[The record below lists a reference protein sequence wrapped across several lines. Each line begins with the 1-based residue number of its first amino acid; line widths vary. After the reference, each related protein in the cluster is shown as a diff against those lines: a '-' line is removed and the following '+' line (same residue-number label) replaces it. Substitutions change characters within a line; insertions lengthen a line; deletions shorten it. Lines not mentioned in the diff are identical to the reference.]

1 MFCRQQLHATVTD
14 SMPLSFKADFPWLF
28 NDQKLKRGHPVL
40 AKILTLDAAKIQE
53 ALDCFCAKILQWK
66 QWHFAKRNSCCT
78 LAIWQLVM
86 QLVYC
91 TLMMLQWRWTRV
103 QLYIAKFSFYTCLI
117 CVLTLPTLFHL
128 TTYLCTIWAYL
139 WYSPILVE
147 ALWWNFAW

>member
-1 MFCRQQLHATVTD
+1 MDLCNFW
-14 SMPLSFKADFPWLF
+14 S
-28 NDQKLKRGHPVL
+28 LKSHRKSALKEGTPVL

-66 QWHFAKRNSCCT
+66 QWHFAKRSCYCT

-117 CVLTLPTLFHL
+117 CVLITSANFVPPY
-128 TTYLCTIWAYL
+128 YLSVHNLGLSLIQSDPCGGFVVKLCMI
-139 WYSPILVE
+139 VGR
-147 ALWWNFAW
+147 